1 MVIYMA
7 YLALYRKY
15 RPTSFDEV
23 FGQDNIVKIIQNAV
37 VSGRVSHAYL
47 FSGPRGTGKT
57 TTAKILARM
66 VNCESLDNGNPCGKC
81 SNCLNFSSSGDVVE
95 IDAASNNGVDEI
107 RNLREKVNLVP
118 SQSKYK
124 IYIIDEV
131 HMLTTQAFNALL
143 KTLEEPPK
151 HVIFILATTEPNKIP
166 LTISSRCQKFQF
178 NRVDDSDIVKRLK
191 QISDIEKI
199 SISDDA
205 LYEIARVSDGG
216 MRDSIN
222 LLDQLCSYDLN
233 NITIDDVYNVYGTI
247 SYTDIAELLS
257 NVKDNNG
264 NYVVSYIEKINK
276 DGINLSKFIE
286 ELLLFL
292 KDVLVYKNCGNEL
305 EIKSKNDSIVKINY
319 IFSENDIYYVIDL
332 LNDLLGKLKYSVHP
346 SVLLIANLLKL
357 CGVMSNNSSVDKE
370 VVNNA
375 EPSDIIKKPVEKQN
389 NVAIN
394 NNAPVYK
401 SKKILLPTND
411 YVEIVINNTFAT
423 ASRDYL
429 TNLLDKWRDVS
440 EYITDARYVAIS
452 SFLADIVPRAA
463 GNDYAILSGKYASI
477 VDGVN
482 SNLSLF
488 ERLLED
494 MIGHKVKVIALND
507 DVWEQ
512 KKLEYVNNRKSG
524 KQYSLK
530 DLPNINNTIS
540 DNDNDNSESS
550 SDDMQVDSSSNPID
564 KLVNIVGEDV
574 IEYI

>member
-15 RPTSFDEV
+15 RPSSFDEV

-199 SISDDA
+199 NISDDA

-247 SYTDIAELLS
+247 SYTDIAELLC

-305 EIKSKNDSIVKINY
+305 EIKSKNDSVVKINY

-375 EPSDIIKKPVEKQN
+375 EPGDIIKKSVEKQN

-394 NNAPVYK
+394 NNTPVYK
-401 SKKILLPTND
+401 SKKILLPTDD

-423 ASRDYL
+423 ASRDFL

-440 EYITDARYVAIS
+440 EYIADTRYVAIS
-452 SFLADIVPRAA
+452 GFLTDIVPRAA

-488 ERLLED
+488 ERLLDD
-494 MIGHKVKVIALND
+494 MIGHKMKVIALND

-524 KQYSLK
+524 RQYSLK
-530 DLPNINNTIS
+530 DLPDINTTTNN
-540 DNDNDNSESS
+540 NDNESS
-550 SDDMQVDSSSNPID
+550 SDDMQVDSSNNPID

>member
-1 MVIYMA
+1 
-7 YLALYRKY
+7 
-15 RPTSFDEV
+15 
-23 FGQDNIVKIIQNAV
+23 
-37 VSGRVSHAYL
+37 
-47 FSGPRGTGKT
+47 
-57 TTAKILARM
+57 
-66 VNCESLDNGNPCGKC
+66 
-81 SNCLNFSSSGDVVE
+81 
-95 IDAASNNGVDEI
+95 
-107 RNLREKVNLVP
+107 
-118 SQSKYK
+118 
-124 IYIIDEV
+124 
-131 HMLTTQAFNALL
+131 MLTTQAFNALL

-199 SISDDA
+199 NISDDA

-247 SYTDIAELLS
+247 SYTDIAELLC

-332 LNDLLGKLKYSVHP
+332 LNNLLGKLKYSVHP

-375 EPSDIIKKPVEKQN
+375 EPGDIIKKSVEKQN

-394 NNAPVYK
+394 NNTPVYK
-401 SKKILLPTND
+401 SKKILLPTDD

-423 ASRDYL
+423 ASRDFL

-440 EYITDARYVAIS
+440 EYIADTRYVAIS
-452 SFLADIVPRAA
+452 GFLTDIVPRAA

-488 ERLLED
+488 ERLLDD

-507 DVWEQ
+507 EVWEQ

-524 KQYSLK
+524 RQYSLK
-530 DLPNINNTIS
+530 DLPDINTTTNN
-540 DNDNDNSESS
+540 NDNESS
-550 SDDMQVDSSSNPID
+550 SDDMQVDSSNNPID

>member
-15 RPTSFDEV
+15 RPSSFDEV

-199 SISDDA
+199 NISDDA

-233 NITIDDVYNVYGTI
+233 NISIDDVYNVYGTI

-357 CGVMSNNSSVDKE
+357 CGVMSNNSSVDKD

-375 EPSDIIKKPVEKQN
+375 EPGDIIKKSVEKQN

-394 NNAPVYK
+394 NNTPVYK
-401 SKKILLPTND
+401 SKKIVLPTDD

-440 EYITDARYVAIS
+440 EYIADARYVAIS
-452 SFLADIVPRAA
+452 SFLTDIVPRAA

>member
-1 MVIYMA
+1 MA

-178 NRVDDSDIVKRLK
+178 NRLDYSDIVKRLK

-247 SYTDIAELLS
+247 SYIDIAELLS
-257 NVKDNNG
+257 NIKDNNG

-319 IFSENDIYYVIDL
+319 TFNENDIYYVIDL

-370 VVNNA
+370 VVNNV
-375 EPSDIIKKPVEKQN
+375 EPVDNMKQSVEKQN

-394 NNAPVYK
+394 NNTTVHKP
-401 SKKILLPTND
+401 KKILLPTDD

-440 EYITDARYVAIS
+440 EYIVDARYVAIS
-452 SFLADIVPRAA
+452 SFLADVVPRAA
-463 GNDYAILSGKYASI
+463 GNDYAILSGKYVSI

-530 DLPNINNTIS
+530 VLPNINKTT
-540 DNDNDNSESS
+540 NDNDSESS
-550 SDDMQVDSSSNPID
+550 SDDMQVDSSSNSID

>member
-1 MVIYMA
+1 
-7 YLALYRKY
+7 
-15 RPTSFDEV
+15 
-23 FGQDNIVKIIQNAV
+23 
-37 VSGRVSHAYL
+37 
-47 FSGPRGTGKT
+47 
-57 TTAKILARM
+57 
-66 VNCESLDNGNPCGKC
+66 
-81 SNCLNFSSSGDVVE
+81 
-95 IDAASNNGVDEI
+95 
-107 RNLREKVNLVP
+107 
-118 SQSKYK
+118 
-124 IYIIDEV
+124 
-131 HMLTTQAFNALL
+131 
-143 KTLEEPPK
+143 
-151 HVIFILATTEPNKIP
+151 
-166 LTISSRCQKFQF
+166 
-178 NRVDDSDIVKRLK
+178 
-191 QISDIEKI
+191 
-199 SISDDA
+199 
-205 LYEIARVSDGG
+205 

-332 LNDLLGKLKYSVHP
+332 LNDLLSKLKYSVHP

-357 CGVMSNNSSVDKE
+357 CGVMSNNSSVDKD

-375 EPSDIIKKPVEKQN
+375 EPGDIIKKPVEKQN

-394 NNAPVYK
+394 NNTPVYK
-401 SKKILLPTND
+401 SKKILLPTDD

-440 EYITDARYVAIS
+440 EYIADARYVAIS

-488 ERLLED
+488 ERLLDD

-507 DVWEQ
+507 EVWEQ

-524 KQYSLK
+524 RQYSLK
-530 DLPNINNTIS
+530 DLPDINTTTNN
-540 DNDNDNSESS
+540 NDNESS
-550 SDDMQVDSSSNPID
+550 SDDMQVDSSNNPID

>member
-15 RPTSFDEV
+15 RPSSFDEV

-178 NRVDDSDIVKRLK
+178 NRVDDSNIVKRLK

-199 SISDDA
+199 NISDDA

-233 NITIDDVYNVYGTI
+233 NISIDDVYNVYGTI

-305 EIKSKNDSIVKINY
+305 DIKSKNDSIIKINY

-375 EPSDIIKKPVEKQN
+375 EPGDIIKKPVEKQN
-389 NVAIN
+389 NIAIN
-394 NNAPVYK
+394 NNTPVYK
-401 SKKILLPTND
+401 SKKILLPTDD

-440 EYITDARYVAIS
+440 EYIADARYVAIS

-488 ERLLED
+488 ERLLDD

-507 DVWEQ
+507 EVWEQ

-524 KQYSLK
+524 RQYSLK
-530 DLPNINNTIS
+530 DLPDINTTTNN
-540 DNDNDNSESS
+540 NDNESS
-550 SDDMQVDSSSNPID
+550 SDDMQVDSSNNSID

>member
-1 MVIYMA
+1 MA

-199 SISDDA
+199 NISDDA

-247 SYTDIAELLS
+247 SYTDIAELLC

-332 LNDLLGKLKYSVHP
+332 LNNLLGKLKYSVHP

-375 EPSDIIKKPVEKQN
+375 EPGDIIKKPVEKQN

-394 NNAPVYK
+394 NNTPVYK
-401 SKKILLPTND
+401 SKKILLPTDD

-423 ASRDYL
+423 ASRDFL

-440 EYITDARYVAIS
+440 EYIADTRYVAIS
-452 SFLADIVPRAA
+452 GFLTDIVPRAA

-488 ERLLED
+488 ERLLDD

-507 DVWEQ
+507 EVWEQ

-524 KQYSLK
+524 RQYSLK
-530 DLPNINNTIS
+530 DLPDINTTTTNN
-540 DNDNDNSESS
+540 NDNESS
-550 SDDMQVDSSSNPID
+550 SDDMQVDSSNNPID

>member
-1 MVIYMA
+1 MA

-37 VSGRVSHAYL
+37 VSNRVSHAYL

-66 VNCESLDNGNPCGKC
+66 VNCESLENGNPCGKC
-81 SNCLNFSSSGDVVE
+81 NNCINFSSSGDVVE

-118 SQSKYK
+118 SRSKYK

-191 QISDIEKI
+191 QICDIEKI
-199 SISDDA
+199 NISDDA

-233 NITIDDVYNVYGTI
+233 NITVDDVYNVYGTI
-247 SYTDIAELLS
+247 SYTDIADLLC
-257 NVKDNNG
+257 NIKDNNG
-264 NYVVSYIEKINK
+264 NYIVNYIEKINK

-319 IFSENDIYYVIDL
+319 IFNENDIYYTINL
-332 LNDLLGKLKYSVHP
+332 LNDLLGKIKYSVHP
-346 SVLLIANLLKL
+346 SVLLIANMLKL
-357 CGVMSNNSSVDKE
+357 CSVMSVNNTVDKTNADNAVVIE
-370 VVNNA
+370 NKESVVNKSLEGHTA
-375 EPSDIIKKPVEKQN
+375 KRLVLPSNEYVDII
-389 NVAIN
+389 
-394 NNAPVYK
+394 
-401 SKKILLPTND
+401 
-411 YVEIVINNTFAT
+411 INNTFAT
-423 ASRDYL
+423 ASREYL
-429 TNLLDKWRDVS
+429 TNMLDKWRDIS
-440 EYITDARYVAIS
+440 EYISDSRYVSIS
-452 SFLADIVPRAA
+452 SFLVDIVPRAA
-463 GNDYAILSGKYASI
+463 GSEYAILSGKYASI
-477 VDGVN
+477 ADGVN
-482 SNLSLF
+482 SNLSIF

-494 MIGHKVKVIALND
+494 MLGYKIKVIALTD
-507 DVWEQ
+507 DNWEH
-512 KKLEYVNNRKSG
+512 KKKEYVDNRKNG
-524 KQYSLK
+524 KQYSLMK
-530 DLPNINNTIS
+530 LPDVNNTN
-540 DNDNDNSESS
+540 NDNLSS
-550 SDDMQVDSSSNPID
+550 NDDMQVDSSNNSID
-564 KLVNIVGEDV
+564 RLVNIVGEDV

>member
-81 SNCLNFSSSGDVVE
+81 SNCLNFSGSGDVVE

-178 NRVDDSDIVKRLK
+178 NRVDDGDIVKRLK

-199 SISDDA
+199 NISDDA

-233 NITIDDVYNVYGTI
+233 NITIDDVYIVYGTI

-264 NYVVSYIEKINK
+264 NYVVSYIEKINR

-357 CGVMSNNSSVDKE
+357 CGAMSNNNSVDKK
-370 VVNNA
+370 VVNNT
-375 EPSDIIKKPVEKQN
+375 ETVDNMQRPVEKQN

-394 NNAPVYK
+394 NNTIVHK
-401 SKKILLPTND
+401 TKKILLPTND

-452 SFLADIVPRAA
+452 SFLADVVPRAA

-488 ERLLED
+488 ERLLDD

-507 DVWEQ
+507 EVWEQ

-524 KQYSLK
+524 RQYSLK
-530 DLPNINNTIS
+530 NLPDINNITNN
-540 DNDNDNSESS
+540 NDKESS

>member
-1 MVIYMA
+1 MA

-15 RPTSFDEV
+15 RPSSFDEV

-199 SISDDA
+199 NISDDA

-233 NITIDDVYNVYGTI
+233 NISIDDVYNVYGTI
-247 SYTDIAELLS
+247 SY
-257 NVKDNNG
+257 
-264 NYVVSYIEKINK
+264 
-276 DGINLSKFIE
+276 
-286 ELLLFL
+286 
-292 KDVLVYKNCGNEL
+292 
-305 EIKSKNDSIVKINY
+305 
-319 IFSENDIYYVIDL
+319 
-332 LNDLLGKLKYSVHP
+332 
-346 SVLLIANLLKL
+346 
-357 CGVMSNNSSVDKE
+357 
-370 VVNNA
+370 
-375 EPSDIIKKPVEKQN
+375 
-389 NVAIN
+389 
-394 NNAPVYK
+394 
-401 SKKILLPTND
+401 
-411 YVEIVINNTFAT
+411 
-423 ASRDYL
+423 
-429 TNLLDKWRDVS
+429 
-440 EYITDARYVAIS
+440 
-452 SFLADIVPRAA
+452 
-463 GNDYAILSGKYASI
+463 SG
-477 VDGVN
+477 
-482 SNLSLF
+482 
-488 ERLLED
+488 R
-494 MIGHKVKVIALND
+494 
-507 DVWEQ
+507 
-512 KKLEYVNNRKSG
+512 R
-524 KQYSLK
+524 
-530 DLPNINNTIS
+530 
-540 DNDNDNSESS
+540 
-550 SDDMQVDSSSNPID
+550 
-564 KLVNIVGEDV
+564 
-574 IEYI
+574 

>member
-15 RPTSFDEV
+15 RPSSFDEV

-199 SISDDA
+199 NISDDA

-247 SYTDIAELLS
+247 SYTDIAELLC

-332 LNDLLGKLKYSVHP
+332 LNNLLGKLKYSVHP

-375 EPSDIIKKPVEKQN
+375 EPGDIIKKSVEKQN

-394 NNAPVYK
+394 NNTPVYK
-401 SKKILLPTND
+401 SKKILLPTDD

-423 ASRDYL
+423 ASRDFL

-440 EYITDARYVAIS
+440 EYIADTRYVAIS
-452 SFLADIVPRAA
+452 GFLTDIVPRAA

-488 ERLLED
+488 ERLLDD
-494 MIGHKVKVIALND
+494 MIGHKMKVIALND

-524 KQYSLK
+524 RQYSLK
-530 DLPNINNTIS
+530 DLPDINTTTNN
-540 DNDNDNSESS
+540 NDNESS
-550 SDDMQVDSSSNPID
+550 SDDMQVDSSNNPID

>member
-199 SISDDA
+199 NISDDA

-332 LNDLLGKLKYSVHP
+332 LNELLSQLKYSVHP

-357 CGVMSNNSSVDKE
+357 CGVMSNNSSVDKD

-375 EPSDIIKKPVEKQN
+375 EPGDIIKKPVEKQN

-394 NNAPVYK
+394 NNTPVYK
-401 SKKILLPTND
+401 SKKILLPTDD

-440 EYITDARYVAIS
+440 EYIADARYVAIS

-488 ERLLED
+488 ERLLDD

-507 DVWEQ
+507 EVWEQ

-524 KQYSLK
+524 RQYSLK
-530 DLPNINNTIS
+530 ELPDINTTTNN
-540 DNDNDNSESS
+540 NDNESS
-550 SDDMQVDSSSNPID
+550 SDDMQVDSSNNPID

>member
-81 SNCLNFSSSGDVVE
+81 SNCLNFSGSGDVVE

-199 SISDDA
+199 NISDDA

-292 KDVLVYKNCGNEL
+292 KEVLVYKNCGNEL

-357 CGVMSNNSSVDKE
+357 CGAMSNNNSVDKD
-370 VVNNA
+370 VVNSA
-375 EPSDIIKKPVEKQN
+375 EPGDIIKKPVEKQN

-394 NNAPVYK
+394 NNTIVHK
-401 SKKILLPTND
+401 TKKILLPTND

-452 SFLADIVPRAA
+452 SFLADVVPRAA

-488 ERLLED
+488 ERLLDD

-507 DVWEQ
+507 EVWEQ

-530 DLPNINNTIS
+530 NLPDINNITNN
-540 DNDNDNSESS
+540 NDNESS

>member
-15 RPTSFDEV
+15 RPTSFGEV

-199 SISDDA
+199 NISDDA

-247 SYTDIAELLS
+247 SYTDIAELLN

-264 NYVVSYIEKINK
+264 DYVVSYIEKINK

-305 EIKSKNDSIVKINY
+305 EIKSKNDSVVKINY
-319 IFSENDIYYVIDL
+319 IFGVNDIYCVIDL

-375 EPSDIIKKPVEKQN
+375 EPVDIINKPVEKQK

-394 NNAPVYK
+394 NNTPAYK
-401 SKKILLPTND
+401 SKKILLPTYD

-440 EYITDARYVAIS
+440 EYIADARYVAIS
-452 SFLADIVPRAA
+452 SFLTDIVPRAA

-488 ERLLED
+488 ERLLDD
-494 MIGHKVKVIALND
+494 MIGHKMKVIALND

-524 KQYSLK
+524 RQYSLK
-530 DLPNINNTIS
+530 DLPDITTTNNS
-540 DNDNDNSESS
+540 DNESF
-550 SDDMQVDSSSNPID
+550 SDDMQVDSSNNPID

>member
-1 MVIYMA
+1 
-7 YLALYRKY
+7 
-15 RPTSFDEV
+15 
-23 FGQDNIVKIIQNAV
+23 
-37 VSGRVSHAYL
+37 
-47 FSGPRGTGKT
+47 
-57 TTAKILARM
+57 
-66 VNCESLDNGNPCGKC
+66 
-81 SNCLNFSSSGDVVE
+81 
-95 IDAASNNGVDEI
+95 
-107 RNLREKVNLVP
+107 
-118 SQSKYK
+118 
-124 IYIIDEV
+124 
-131 HMLTTQAFNALL
+131 MLTTQAFNALL

-199 SISDDA
+199 NISDDA

-247 SYTDIAELLS
+247 SYTDIAELLR

-375 EPSDIIKKPVEKQN
+375 EPGDIIKKPVEKHN

-394 NNAPVYK
+394 NNTPVYK
-401 SKKILLPTND
+401 SKKIVLPTDD

-440 EYITDARYVAIS
+440 EYIADARYVAIS

-488 ERLLED
+488 ERLLDD

-507 DVWEQ
+507 EVWEQ

-524 KQYSLK
+524 RQYSLK
-530 DLPNINNTIS
+530 DLPDITTTTNN
-540 DNDNDNSESS
+540 NDNESS
-550 SDDMQVDSSSNPID
+550 SDDMQVDSSNNPID

>member
-550 SDDMQVDSSSNPID
+550 SDDMQVDSSNNPID

>member
-199 SISDDA
+199 NISDDA

-233 NITIDDVYNVYGTI
+233 NISIDDVYNVYGTI

-357 CGVMSNNSSVDKE
+357 CGVMSNNSSVDKD

-375 EPSDIIKKPVEKQN
+375 EPGDIIKKSVEKQN

-394 NNAPVYK
+394 NNTPVYK
-401 SKKILLPTND
+401 SKKIVLPTDD

-440 EYITDARYVAIS
+440 EYIADARYVAIS
-452 SFLADIVPRAA
+452 SFLTDIVPRAA

-488 ERLLED
+488 ERLLDD

-524 KQYSLK
+524 RQYSLK
-530 DLPNINNTIS
+530 DLPDINTTNNN
-540 DNDNDNSESS
+540 NDNDNESS
-550 SDDMQVDSSSNPID
+550 SDDMQVDSSNNPID

>member
-1 MVIYMA
+1 MA

-199 SISDDA
+199 NISDDA

-357 CGVMSNNSSVDKE
+357 CGVMSNNSSVDKD

-375 EPSDIIKKPVEKQN
+375 EPGDIIKKSVEKQN

-394 NNAPVYK
+394 NNTPVYK
-401 SKKILLPTND
+401 SKKIVLPTDD

-440 EYITDARYVAIS
+440 EYIADARYVAIS
-452 SFLADIVPRAA
+452 SFLTDIVPRAA

-488 ERLLED
+488 ERLLDD
-494 MIGHKVKVIALND
+494 MIGHKMKVIALND

-524 KQYSLK
+524 RQYSLK
-530 DLPNINNTIS
+530 DLPDINTTTNN
-540 DNDNDNSESS
+540 NDNESS
-550 SDDMQVDSSSNPID
+550 SDDMQVDSSNNPID

>member
-199 SISDDA
+199 NISDDA

-305 EIKSKNDSIVKINY
+305 EIKSKNDSVVKINY

-375 EPSDIIKKPVEKQN
+375 EPGDIIKKSVEKQN

-394 NNAPVYK
+394 NNTPVYK
-401 SKKILLPTND
+401 SKKILLPTDD

-452 SFLADIVPRAA
+452 SFLADVVPRAA

-488 ERLLED
+488 ERLLDD
-494 MIGHKVKVIALND
+494 MIGHKVKVIVLND
-507 DVWEQ
+507 EVWEQ

-524 KQYSLK
+524 RQYSLK
-530 DLPNINNTIS
+530 DLPDINTTTN
-540 DNDNDNSESS
+540 NNNESS
-550 SDDMQVDSSSNPID
+550 NDDMQVDSSNNPID

>member
-178 NRVDDSDIVKRLK
+178 NRVDDCDIVKRLK

-199 SISDDA
+199 NISDDA
-205 LYEIARVSDGG
+205 LCEIARVSDGG

-319 IFSENDIYYVIDL
+319 IFSENDIYYVVDL

-370 VVNNA
+370 VVNNT
-375 EPSDIIKKPVEKQN
+375 ESVDNMKQPVEKQN

-394 NNAPVYK
+394 NNTPVYK
-401 SKKILLPTND
+401 SKKIVLPTDD

-440 EYITDARYVAIS
+440 EYIADARYVAIS

-540 DNDNDNSESS
+540 DNDNSESS
-550 SDDMQVDSSSNPID
+550 SDDMQVDFSNNPID

>member
-1 MVIYMA
+1 MVA

-37 VSGRVSHAYL
+37 VSGRISHAYL

-66 VNCESLDNGNPCGKC
+66 VNCESLENGNPCGKC
-81 SNCLNFSSSGDVVE
+81 SSCLNFSNCADVVE

-178 NRVDDSDIVKRLK
+178 NRVDDNDIVKRLK
-191 QISDIEKI
+191 QISNIEKI
-199 SISDDA
+199 SICDDA
-205 LYEIARVSDGG
+205 LHEIARVSDGG

-247 SYTDIAELLS
+247 SYMDISELLT
-257 NVKDNNG
+257 NIKNNNG
-264 NYVVSYIEKINK
+264 GYVVNYIEKINK

-286 ELLLFL
+286 EILLFL

-305 EIKSKNDSIVKINY
+305 DIKSKNDCILNINY
-319 IFSENDIYYVIDL
+319 ILNENDIYYIIDL
-332 LNDLLGKLKYSVHP
+332 LNDLLSKLKYSVHP

-357 CGVMSNNSSVDKE
+357 CGKMSERCSSDTEIVSTNEKLDDGKQYADKQI
-370 VVNNA
+370 NILKDGNM
-375 EPSDIIKKPVEKQN
+375 SSSKHKKL
-389 NVAIN
+389 
-394 NNAPVYK
+394 
-401 SKKILLPTND
+401 LLPPED
-411 YVEIVINNTFAT
+411 YVNAIINNTFAT
-423 ASRDYL
+423 ASRDCL
-429 TNLLDKWRDVS
+429 TCLINKWSDVS
-440 EYITDARYVAIS
+440 EYISDARYASIS
-452 SFLADIVPRAA
+452 SFLTDIVPRAS
-463 GNDYAILSGKYASI
+463 GNDYAIFSGKYSSI
-477 VDGVN
+477 VDGIN
-482 SNLSLF
+482 GNLLLF
-488 ERLLED
+488 EHLLED
-494 MIGHKVKVIALND
+494 MLKRKIKSIVLSD
-507 DVWEQ
+507 DMWEQ
-512 KKLEYVNNRKSG
+512 KKKEYVNNRKNG
-524 KQYSLK
+524 CQYSLK
-530 DLPNINNTIS
+530 DLPDISNVSSDKSINDNIS
-540 DNDNDNSESS
+540 DVSESNS
-550 SDDMQVDSSSNPID
+550 ID
-564 KLVNIVGEDV
+564 KLVNIVGEDF
-574 IEYI
+574 IEYV

>member
-1 MVIYMA
+1 MA

-199 SISDDA
+199 NISDDA

-247 SYTDIAELLS
+247 SYTDIAELLC

-286 ELLLFL
+286 ELLVFL

-375 EPSDIIKKPVEKQN
+375 EPGDIIKKPVEKQN

-394 NNAPVYK
+394 NNTPVYK
-401 SKKILLPTND
+401 SKKILLPTDD

-423 ASRDYL
+423 ASRDFL

-440 EYITDARYVAIS
+440 EYIADTRYVAIS
-452 SFLADIVPRAA
+452 GFLTDIVPRAA

-488 ERLLED
+488 ERLLDD

-507 DVWEQ
+507 EVWEQ

-524 KQYSLK
+524 RQYSLK
-530 DLPNINNTIS
+530 DLPDINTNNNNN
-540 DNDNDNSESS
+540 NDNESS
-550 SDDMQVDSSSNPID
+550 SDDMQVDSSNNPID

>member
-1 MVIYMA
+1 MA

-37 VSGRVSHAYL
+37 VSNRVSHAYL

-66 VNCESLDNGNPCGKC
+66 VNCESLENGNPCGKC
-81 SNCLNFSSSGDVVE
+81 NNCINFSSSGDVVE

-178 NRVDDSDIVKRLK
+178 NRVDDSDIVERLK
-191 QISDIEKI
+191 QICDIEKI
-199 SISDDA
+199 NICEDA

-247 SYTDIAELLS
+247 SYSDIADLFS
-257 NVKDNNG
+257 NIKENNG
-264 NYVVSYIEKINK
+264 NYIVEYIEKINR

-319 IFSENDIYYVIDL
+319 IFSENDIYYTINL
-332 LNDLLGKLKYSVHP
+332 LNDLLGKIKYSVHP
-346 SVLLIANLLKL
+346 SVLLIANMLKL
-357 CGVMSNNSSVDKE
+357 CSVMSVNNTVDKTNADNAVPIE
-370 VVNNA
+370 NKESVVNKSSEGHMA
-375 EPSDIIKKPVEKQN
+375 KRLVLPSNEYVDII
-389 NVAIN
+389 
-394 NNAPVYK
+394 
-401 SKKILLPTND
+401 
-411 YVEIVINNTFAT
+411 INNTFAT
-423 ASRDYL
+423 ASREYL
-429 TNLLDKWRDVS
+429 TNMLDKWRDIS
-440 EYITDARYVAIS
+440 EYISDSRYVSIS
-452 SFLADIVPRAA
+452 SFLVDIVPRAA
-463 GNDYAILSGKYASI
+463 GSEYAILSGKYASI
-477 VDGVN
+477 ADGVN
-482 SNLSLF
+482 SNLSIF
-488 ERLLED
+488 ECLLKD
-494 MIGHKVKVIALND
+494 MLGYKIKVIALTD
-507 DVWEQ
+507 DNWEH
-512 KKLEYVNNRKSG
+512 KKKEYVDNRKNG
-524 KQYSLK
+524 KQYSLMK
-530 DLPNINNTIS
+530 LPDVNNTN
-540 DNDNDNSESS
+540 NDNLSS
-550 SDDMQVDSSSNPID
+550 NDVMQVDSSNNSID
-564 KLVNIVGEDV
+564 RLVNIVGEDV
-574 IEYI
+574 IEYV

>member
-1 MVIYMA
+1 MA

-199 SISDDA
+199 NISDDA

-375 EPSDIIKKPVEKQN
+375 EPGDIIKKPVVKQN

-394 NNAPVYK
+394 NNTPVYK
-401 SKKILLPTND
+401 SKKILLPTDD

-440 EYITDARYVAIS
+440 EYIADARYVAIS

-488 ERLLED
+488 ERLLDD

-507 DVWEQ
+507 EVWEQ

-524 KQYSLK
+524 RQYSLK
-530 DLPNINNTIS
+530 DLPDITTTTNN
-540 DNDNDNSESS
+540 NDNESS
-550 SDDMQVDSSSNPID
+550 SDDMQVDSSNNPID

>member
-199 SISDDA
+199 NISDDA

-247 SYTDIAELLS
+247 SYTDIAELLR

-375 EPSDIIKKPVEKQN
+375 EPGDIIKKPVEKHN

-394 NNAPVYK
+394 NNTPVYK
-401 SKKILLPTND
+401 SKKIVLPTDD

-440 EYITDARYVAIS
+440 EYIADARYVAIS

-488 ERLLED
+488 ERLLDD

-507 DVWEQ
+507 EVWEQ

-524 KQYSLK
+524 RQYSLK
-530 DLPNINNTIS
+530 DLPDITTTTNN
-540 DNDNDNSESS
+540 NDNESS
-550 SDDMQVDSSSNPID
+550 SDDMQVDSSNNPID

>member
-1 MVIYMA
+1 MIYMA

-15 RPTSFDEV
+15 RPVSFDEV

-37 VSGRVSHAYL
+37 VSGRISHAYL

-66 VNCESLDNGNPCGKC
+66 VNCESLDNGKPCGKC
-81 SNCLNFSSSGDVVE
+81 SNCLDFLSSGDVVE

-178 NRVDDSDIVKRLK
+178 NRVEDGDIVKRLK
-191 QISDIEKI
+191 QICDIEKI
-199 SISDDA
+199 NISDDA

-247 SYTDIAELLS
+247 SYVDIAELFS
-257 NVKDNNG
+257 NIKTNNG
-264 NYVVSYIEKINK
+264 NYIVNYIEKINK

-292 KDVLVYKNCGNEL
+292 KDVLIYKNCGNEL

-319 IFSENDIYYVIDL
+319 IFSENNIYFIIDL
-332 LNDLLGKLKYSVHP
+332 LNNLLGKLKYSVHP

-357 CGVMSNNSSVDKE
+357 CSEFTNNSVDNSNVKQE
-370 VVNNA
+370 SLVTQ
-375 EPSDIIKKPVEKQN
+375 EIKKDEVNTIVCKP
-389 NVAIN
+389 
-394 NNAPVYK
+394 
-401 SKKILLPTND
+401 KKVVLPSND
-411 YVEIVINNTFAT
+411 YVDIVINNTFAT
-423 ASRDYL
+423 ASKDYL
-429 TNLLDKWRDVS
+429 TNLLGKWHDVS
-440 EYITDARYVAIS
+440 EYISDVRYVAIS
-452 SFLADIVPRAA
+452 SFLADVVPKAA
-463 GNDYAILSGKYASI
+463 GSDYAIFSGRYASI
-477 VDGVN
+477 VDGFN
-482 SNLSLF
+482 GNLSLF

-494 MIGHKVKVIALND
+494 MVGHKVKVIALSD
-507 DVWEQ
+507 DLWEL

-524 KQYSLK
+524 RQYNLK
-530 DLPNINNTIS
+530 KLPDINSN
-540 DNDNDNSESS
+540 NDNNSTNVEIKNDTSS
-550 SDDMQVDSSSNPID
+550 SDID
-564 KLVNIVGEDV
+564 KLVNIVGEDI

>member
-1 MVIYMA
+1 MA

-247 SYTDIAELLS
+247 SYIDIAELLS
-257 NVKDNNG
+257 NIKDNNG

-319 IFSENDIYYVIDL
+319 TFNENDIYYVIDL

-370 VVNNA
+370 VVNNV
-375 EPSDIIKKPVEKQN
+375 EPVDNMKQSVEKQN

-394 NNAPVYK
+394 NNTTVHKP
-401 SKKILLPTND
+401 KKILLPTDD

-440 EYITDARYVAIS
+440 EYIVDARYVAIS
-452 SFLADIVPRAA
+452 SFLADVVPRAA
-463 GNDYAILSGKYASI
+463 GNDYAILSGKYVSI

-530 DLPNINNTIS
+530 VLPNINKTT
-540 DNDNDNSESS
+540 NDNDSESS
-550 SDDMQVDSSSNPID
+550 SDDMQVDSSSNSID

>member
-257 NVKDNNG
+257 NIKDNNG

-319 IFSENDIYYVIDL
+319 IFSENDIYYVVDL

-357 CGVMSNNSSVDKE
+357 CGVISSNSFADKE
-370 VVNNA
+370 VVNNT
-375 EPSDIIKKPVEKQN
+375 ESVDNMKQPVEKQN
-389 NVAIN
+389 NVTIN
-394 NNAPVYK
+394 NNTTVHK
-401 SKKILLPTND
+401 SKKILLPTDD

-440 EYITDARYVAIS
+440 EYIADARYVAIS
-452 SFLADIVPRAA
+452 SFLADVVPRAA

-507 DVWEQ
+507 DIWEQ

-550 SDDMQVDSSSNPID
+550 SDDMQVDFSNNPID

>member
-1 MVIYMA
+1 MA

-15 RPTSFDEV
+15 RPTSFEEV
-23 FGQDNIVKIIQNAV
+23 FGQDNIVKIIKNAV

-81 SNCLNFSSSGDVVE
+81 NNCINFSSNGDVVE

-107 RNLREKVNLVP
+107 RNLREKINLVP

-178 NRVDDSDIVKRLK
+178 DRVDDVDIVKRLK
-191 QISDIEKI
+191 QICDIEKI
-199 SISDDA
+199 SINDDA

-233 NITIDDVYNVYGTI
+233 NITVDDVYNVYGTI
-247 SYTDIAELLS
+247 SYIDIANLLS
-257 NVKDNNG
+257 NIKDNNG
-264 NYVVSYIEKINK
+264 NYIVEFVEKINK

-292 KDVLVYKNCGNEL
+292 RDVLVYKNCGNEL
-305 EIKSKNDSIVKINY
+305 GIKSKNDSVVKINY
-319 IFSENDIYYVIDL
+319 IFSENDIYYTINL
-332 LNDLLGKLKYSVHP
+332 LNDLLGKIKYSVHP
-346 SVLLIANLLKL
+346 SVLLIANMLKL
-357 CGVMSNNSSVDKE
+357 SSKVS
-370 VVNNA
+370 VNNTVDSA
-375 EPSDIIKKPVEKQN
+375 TVIEKKEDVFNKSLTGHTVKRLVLPSNE
-389 NVAIN
+389 
-394 NNAPVYK
+394 
-401 SKKILLPTND
+401 
-411 YVEIVINNTFAT
+411 YVDIVINNTFAT
-423 ASRDYL
+423 ASREYL
-429 TNLLDKWRDVS
+429 TIILDKWHDIS
-440 EYITDARYVAIS
+440 EYISDPRYVAIS
-452 SFLADIVPRAA
+452 SFLVDIIPRAA
-463 GNDYAILSGKYASI
+463 GSEYAILSGKYASI

-482 SNLSLF
+482 NNLSTL
-488 ERLLED
+488 EHLLED
-494 MIGHKVKVIALND
+494 MLGHRIKAVTLTDEKWD
-507 DVWEQ
+507 R
-512 KKLEYVNNRKSG
+512 KKKEYVDNRKNG
-524 KQYSLK
+524 KQYSLMK
-530 DLPNINNTIS
+530 LPDINNTN
-540 DNDNDNSESS
+540 NDNL
-550 SDDMQVDSSSNPID
+550 SSNDDIQGVSNNNSVD

>member
-257 NVKDNNG
+257 NIKDNNG

-319 IFSENDIYYVIDL
+319 IFSENDIYYVVDL

-357 CGVMSNNSSVDKE
+357 CGVISSNSFADKE
-370 VVNNA
+370 VVNNT
-375 EPSDIIKKPVEKQN
+375 ESVDNMKQPVEKQN
-389 NVAIN
+389 NVTIN
-394 NNAPVYK
+394 NNTTVHK
-401 SKKILLPTND
+401 SKKILLPTDD

-440 EYITDARYVAIS
+440 EYIADARYVAIS
-452 SFLADIVPRAA
+452 SFLADVVPRAA

-488 ERLLED
+488 ERLLDD
-494 MIGHKVKVIALND
+494 MIGHKMKVIALND

-512 KKLEYVNNRKSG
+512 KKIEYVNNRKSG
-524 KQYSLK
+524 RQYSLK
-530 DLPNINNTIS
+530 DLPDINNTIS
-540 DNDNDNSESS
+540 DNDNSESS
-550 SDDMQVDSSSNPID
+550 SDDMQVDFSNNPID

>member
-199 SISDDA
+199 NISDDA
-205 LYEIARVSDGG
+205 LCEIARVSDGG

-319 IFSENDIYYVIDL
+319 IFSENNIYYVIDL

-375 EPSDIIKKPVEKQN
+375 EPGDIIKKTVEKQN

-488 ERLLED
+488 ERLLDD
-494 MIGHKVKVIALND
+494 MIGHKVKVIVLND
-507 DVWEQ
+507 EVWEQ

-524 KQYSLK
+524 RQYSLK
-530 DLPNINNTIS
+530 DLPDINTTTNNS
-540 DNDNDNSESS
+540 DNESS
-550 SDDMQVDSSSNPID
+550 SDDMQVDSSNNPID

>member
-15 RPTSFDEV
+15 RPSSFDEV

-199 SISDDA
+199 NISDDA

-233 NITIDDVYNVYGTI
+233 NISIDDVYNVYGTI

-357 CGVMSNNSSVDKE
+357 CGVMSNNSSVDKD

-375 EPSDIIKKPVEKQN
+375 EPGDIIKKSVEKQN

-394 NNAPVYK
+394 NNTPVYK
-401 SKKILLPTND
+401 SKKIVLPTDD

-440 EYITDARYVAIS
+440 EYIADARYVAIS
-452 SFLADIVPRAA
+452 SFLTDIVPRAA

-488 ERLLED
+488 ERLLDD
-494 MIGHKVKVIALND
+494 MIGHKMKVIALND

-524 KQYSLK
+524 RQYSLK
-530 DLPNINNTIS
+530 DLPDINTTNNN
-540 DNDNDNSESS
+540 NDNDNESS
-550 SDDMQVDSSSNPID
+550 SDDMQVDSSNNPID

>member
-15 RPTSFDEV
+15 RPSSFDEV

-199 SISDDA
+199 NISDDA

-357 CGVMSNNSSVDKE
+357 CGVMSNNSSVDKD

-375 EPSDIIKKPVEKQN
+375 EPGDIIKKSVEKQN

-394 NNAPVYK
+394 NNTPVYK
-401 SKKILLPTND
+401 SKKIVLPTDD

-440 EYITDARYVAIS
+440 EYIADARYVAIS
-452 SFLADIVPRAA
+452 SFLTDIVPRAA

-488 ERLLED
+488 ERLLDD
-494 MIGHKVKVIALND
+494 MIGHKMKVIALND

-524 KQYSLK
+524 RQYSLK
-530 DLPNINNTIS
+530 DLPDINTTTNN
-540 DNDNDNSESS
+540 NDNESS
-550 SDDMQVDSSSNPID
+550 SDDMQVDSSNNPID

>member
-15 RPTSFDEV
+15 RPSSFDEV

-199 SISDDA
+199 NISDDA

-357 CGVMSNNSSVDKE
+357 CGVMSNNSSIDKD

-375 EPSDIIKKPVEKQN
+375 EPGDIIKKSVEKQN

-394 NNAPVYK
+394 NNTPVYK
-401 SKKILLPTND
+401 SKKIVLPTDD

-440 EYITDARYVAIS
+440 EYIADARYVAIS
-452 SFLADIVPRAA
+452 SFLTDIVPRAA

-488 ERLLED
+488 ERLLDD

-507 DVWEQ
+507 EVWEQ

-524 KQYSLK
+524 RQYSLK
-530 DLPNINNTIS
+530 DLPDINTTTNN
-540 DNDNDNSESS
+540 NDNESS
-550 SDDMQVDSSSNPID
+550 SDDMQVDSSNNPID

>member
-199 SISDDA
+199 NISDDA

-357 CGVMSNNSSVDKE
+357 CGVMSNNSSIDKD

-375 EPSDIIKKPVEKQN
+375 EPGDIIKKSVEKQN

-394 NNAPVYK
+394 NNTPVYK
-401 SKKILLPTND
+401 SKKIVLPTDD

-440 EYITDARYVAIS
+440 EYIADARYVAIS
-452 SFLADIVPRAA
+452 SFLTDIVPRAA

-488 ERLLED
+488 ERLLDD

-507 DVWEQ
+507 EVWEQ

-524 KQYSLK
+524 RQYSLK
-530 DLPNINNTIS
+530 DLPDINTTTNN
-540 DNDNDNSESS
+540 NDNESS
-550 SDDMQVDSSSNPID
+550 SDDMQVDSSNNPID

>member
-1 MVIYMA
+1 MA

-199 SISDDA
+199 NISDDA

-247 SYTDIAELLS
+247 SYTDIAELLC

-332 LNDLLGKLKYSVHP
+332 LNNLLGKLKYSVHP

-375 EPSDIIKKPVEKQN
+375 EPGDIIKKPVEKQN

-394 NNAPVYK
+394 NNTPVYK
-401 SKKILLPTND
+401 SKKILLPTDD

-423 ASRDYL
+423 ASRDFL

-440 EYITDARYVAIS
+440 EYIADTRYVAIS
-452 SFLADIVPRAA
+452 GFLTDIVPRAA

-488 ERLLED
+488 ERLLDD

-507 DVWEQ
+507 EVWEQ

-524 KQYSLK
+524 RQYSLK
-530 DLPNINNTIS
+530 DLPDINTTTNN
-540 DNDNDNSESS
+540 NDNESS
-550 SDDMQVDSSSNPID
+550 SDDMQVDSSNNPID